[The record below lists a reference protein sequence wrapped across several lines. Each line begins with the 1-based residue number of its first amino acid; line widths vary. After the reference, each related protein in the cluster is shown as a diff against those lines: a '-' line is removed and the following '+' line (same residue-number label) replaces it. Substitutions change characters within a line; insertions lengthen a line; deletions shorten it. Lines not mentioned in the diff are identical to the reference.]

1 MDILSSNTPQ
11 DNPQKSEKRLSE
23 KVSLNCTYCQKLYS
37 VKKSCAL
44 RAKTNYCSRECLN
57 ADRKGEFRQCLFC
70 GEEMYVQR
78 CNLGRKKCCSYPCW
92 WKYRK
97 LSKIGAIRTKFNIIC
112 INCGNEFE
120 MHKKGKRKFCSHKC
134 SVIYRVSPNNPNYR
148 GGKVDCICMFC
159 GSPFQMLA
167 SRMKGRRGKF
177 CSGTCRSRYTVK
189 KQGGMVSSIE
199 IAVKKVLDSLGENY
213 HHQHRIGK
221 FLVDFYLP
229 DRNLVIEAD
238 GDYWHSLERNRK
250 NDIKKDQYMKES
262 QINLVRLKE
271 SDIRHSCDSL
281 VRAAL
286 EQFPI
291 IQGET

>member
-1 MDILSSNTPQ
+1 
-11 DNPQKSEKRLSE
+11 
-23 KVSLNCTYCQKLYS
+23 
-37 VKKSCAL
+37 
-44 RAKTNYCSRECLN
+44 
-57 ADRKGEFRQCLFC
+57 
-70 GEEMYVQR
+70 
-78 CNLGRKKCCSYPCW
+78 
-92 WKYRK
+92 
-97 LSKIGAIRTKFNIIC
+97 
-112 INCGNEFE
+112 
-120 MHKKGKRKFCSHKC
+120 
-134 SVIYRVSPNNPNYR
+134 
-148 GGKVDCICMFC
+148 
-159 GSPFQMLA
+159 
-167 SRMKGRRGKF
+167 
-177 CSGTCRSRYTVK
+177 
-189 KQGGMVSSIE
+189 MVSSIE

-271 SDIRHSCDSL
+271 SDIRRSCDAL